1 MWLQAKSR
9 VMLSHPF
16 LYLEPGPASVCRMES
31 GRIHTWLPG
40 AQRPKLEGLGA
51 LWLPSNPWGGRH
63 ESSESDTWGGK
74 EPGNGAK
81 PLGP

>member
-40 AQRPKLEGLGA
+40 AQRPKGTKVKQPPKKGFPCQSEQCRQVGRGA
-51 LWLPSNPWGGRH
+51 S
-63 ESSESDTWGGK
+63 
-74 EPGNGAK
+74 
-81 PLGP
+81 